1 MTSHQFDLELMLNWL
16 KPLFVGVLLLIEGL
30 LSFLKKKNICFILCF
45 LIKRPGKFK
54 TIIDMDQWLRFIYVD
69 QLFQSSTWINKLLK
83 IIHVD

>member
-1 MTSHQFDLELMLNWL
+1 MLNWL

-30 LSFLKKKNICFILCF
+30 LSFLKKEHLFMDILCF

-54 TIIDMDQWLRFIYVD
+54 TIIDMDQLLQFIHMD

-83 IIHVD
+83 MKIIHVDK